1 MPETCAIGRLTSDG
15 VLIGYVAID
24 EQRLSLSQRQGFR
37 RKRWSETRRR
47 CRLDFLDNWD
57 EGFMDSDDDADLEA
71 GRFRYKGEFLAYEEL
86 VGDEAQM
93 VFAERF
99 AGWA

>member
-1 MPETCAIGRLTSDG
+1 VPESCAIGRLTRNG

-47 CRLDFLDNWD
+47 CRLDLLGDWD
-57 EGFMDSDDDADLEA
+57 EGFMDPDDDADIDA
-71 GRFRYKGEFLAYEEL
+71 GRFRYKGEVLAYEEL
-86 VGDEAQM
+86 VGDEAQT

-99 AGWA
+99 AEWA